1 MITQTGAS
9 PRGICFLVSFP
20 RRIISFLFLSIFLV
34 AHLGCEVKLRD
45 APNPCMVKGNLI
57 TPGTQVLIDSA
68 FHLDALEDRET
79 PLRMTLAMLQRLPLI
94 GCLMA
99 HGTGFYWAALQGV
112 GTGSCDWLYE

>member
-1 MITQTGAS
+1 
-9 PRGICFLVSFP
+9 
-20 RRIISFLFLSIFLV
+20 
-34 AHLGCEVKLRD
+34 
-45 APNPCMVKGNLI
+45 MVKGNLI

>member
-1 MITQTGAS
+1 
-9 PRGICFLVSFP
+9 
-20 RRIISFLFLSIFLV
+20 
-34 AHLGCEVKLRD
+34 
-45 APNPCMVKGNLI
+45 MVKGNLI

-99 HGTGFYWAALQGV
+99 HGLAFTGLPSKALALARA
-112 GTGSCDWLYE
+112 TGSMSDGIKALDELSAGSQMIHKFAPRYILLLFKS